1 MRAERYVGWLQRRT
15 RSILLVSLL
24 AVLGAGYLAAAHL
37 PLRADFSY
45 LLPADAPSVKAMHAL
60 ADRMP
65 ARDTTILLIV
75 APDPATRA
83 AAGREA
89 IAGLGAIER
98 TLIERIESDD
108 HETRN
113 IIRAHRHL
121 YAPLADLLEVRDAL
135 AARIAT
141 GKQKAN
147 PLLVDLDDAPPPDAL
162 DALRAK
168 QQKAA
173 TSLDAPD
180 HVSADG
186 RTAVIVIR
194 TAFVATDVD
203 KDHALEARLD
213 ALMANIEAA
222 HPGTKL
228 GLAGG
233 IPTTIAEH
241 RALVQGV
248 LLSTVITVVLVA
260 FVLFVHLRSL
270 RMLSLLTLNIAAA
283 TLVSFGTAALTV
295 GHLNAATAFLGAI
308 IAGNGINYGIL
319 LVARYGEERR
329 RWASRDAMVIAIR
342 GTLRPTLVA
351 SLGAAIAY
359 GALGA
364 TRFRG
369 FADFALIGGIGMLVC
384 WVASFVLLPVL
395 ILRFAH
401 TPRREPSRVFGGL
414 VLRLF
419 GFRRASIA
427 MAVAGAV
434 VIASAVVSWRYLSTD
449 PFEYDMTALRS
460 QAPDAIAARHWMD
473 VSDRAFGRGLAG
485 IAGQTFVA
493 VDHPADVAP
502 MVGALR
508 QVAGREP
515 IIGPVQS
522 ILDVLPPDQPAKL
535 AVLAEIRAQVDEVA
549 PLVDD
554 AELEDLRA
562 LRPPDDLHALTAR
575 DLPPALAARLTER
588 DGTVGTIIAV
598 KPGGAF
604 SEYDGRD
611 LMRFAAAVRSA
622 DPDPDHP
629 ATIAG
634 PAVLFADVFAQIR
647 HDGPIVTVVAGL
659 GLLVMVLLVVGR
671 NRRAAAVLV
680 ATCAGSLAMIAVC
693 ALAGIKINF
702 LDFVALPIA
711 LGLGIDYAINVAD
724 RAEHDDPRVALRSTG
739 GTVLVCSLTTMIG
752 YTSLLVSDNLAIR
765 GFGLASLIGEI
776 TCVAA
781 ALVIVPAILANR
793 PASEVTWVS
802 RGRRSLRSP
811 PRASTS
817 RGPSTCDS
825 CTAATSGPA

>member
-1 MRAERYVGWLQRRT
+1 MLLATSPRMRAERYVGWLQRRT

-24 AVLGAGYLAAAHL
+24 AVVGSGYLAGVHL

-65 ARDTTILLIV
+65 ARDTTILLIT
-75 APDPATRA
+75 ALDPATRA

-89 IAGLGAIER
+89 IAGLRTIDR

-108 HETRN
+108 RETRDV
-113 IIRAHRHL
+113 IRAHRHL
-121 YAPLADLLEVRDAL
+121 YVPLSDLIAVHDAL
-135 AARIAT
+135 AARITT

-147 PLLVDLDDAPPPDAL
+147 PLLVDLDDPPAPDAL

-168 QQKAA
+168 QQDAA
-173 TSLDAPD
+173 ARLDAPD

-186 RTAVIVIR
+186 LTQVIVIR
-194 TAFVATDVD
+194 TAFVATDVE
-203 KDHALEARLD
+203 KDHALGGRLD
-213 ALMANIEAA
+213 ALMTRIEAA
-222 HPGTKL
+222 HPGAKL

-233 IPTTIAEH
+233 IPATVAEQ
-241 RALVQGV
+241 RALIKGV
-248 LLSTVITVVLVA
+248 LLSTVITLVLVA

-270 RMLSLLTLNIAAA
+270 RMLILLTCNIAGATIVAFGAA
-283 TLVSFGTAALTV
+283 AISV

-329 RWASRDAMVIAIR
+329 RWASRDAMVIAVR

-369 FADFALIGGIGMLVC
+369 FADFAWIGGVGMLIC
-384 WVASFVLLPVL
+384 WIATFVLLPVL

-401 TPRREPSRVFGGL
+401 TPRREPSRLFGGL

-419 GFRRASIA
+419 GFRRP
-427 MAVAGAV
+427 AVAIAIAGVAV
-434 VIASAVVSWRYLSTD
+434 LASAVVSWRYLAND
-449 PFEYDMTALRS
+449 PFEYDMTQLRS
-460 QAPDAIAARHWMD
+460 QASDAVAARRWLD
-473 VSDRAFGRGLAG
+473 VSDKAFGRGLAG

-493 VDHPADVAP
+493 VDDPAKVPA
-502 MVGALR
+502 MVSALR
-508 QVAGREP
+508 EVAARDA
-515 IIGPVQS
+515 IVGPLQS
-522 ILDVLPPDQPAKL
+522 MLDVIPPDQPAKL
-535 AVLAEIRAQVDEVA
+535 GVLAKIRAQLDEVA
-549 PLVDD
+549 PLLDD
-554 AELEDLRA
+554 AERADLLA
-562 LRPPDDLHALTAR
+562 LRPPDDLRAISAR
-575 DLPPALAARLTER
+575 DLPPALAARMTER
-588 DGTVGTIIAV
+588 DGTVGAVIAV

-611 LMRFAAAVRSA
+611 LMKFAAAVRSA
-622 DPDPDHP
+622 DRDADHP

-647 HDGPIVTVVAGL
+647 RDGPVVMLVAGA

-693 ALAGIKINF
+693 AVVGIKINF
-702 LDFVALPIA
+702 LDFIALPIA

-724 RAEHDDPRVALRSTG
+724 RAERDDARVALRSTG

-781 ALVIVPAILANR
+781 ALVIVPAILAYR
-793 PASEVTWVS
+793 PAPRQLAHGIATKIFHIS
-802 RGRRSLRSP
+802 R
-811 PRASTS
+811 T
-817 RGPSTCDS
+817 
-825 CTAATSGPA
+825 